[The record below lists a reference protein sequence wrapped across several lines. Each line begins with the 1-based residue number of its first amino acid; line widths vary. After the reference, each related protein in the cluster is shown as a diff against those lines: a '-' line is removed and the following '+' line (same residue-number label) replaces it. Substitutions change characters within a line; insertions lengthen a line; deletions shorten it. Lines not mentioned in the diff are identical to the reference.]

1 MKVNLT
7 ILLLIVAM
15 GFGNYYLFSE
25 LKQSRE
31 NYNRILESFSSVQND
46 LQIYMT
52 KGDELAAKMNVLELN
67 TREIKKVFPQVIKDI
82 ESLDIKLGRVNNYSN
97 TVIRHEKEI
106 VKVLRDSVVLD
117 TVQVK
122 IFDYTDEFYKVTG
135 NILKDSI
142 RMNIVSTDSLIQVVY
157 RGKRPKPWLWFLS
170 SRPLEQVIQSKNPD
184 SKIIYSKNI
193 QITK

>member
-15 GFGNYYLFSE
+15 GFGNYYLFNE

-31 NYNRILESFSSVQND
+31 NYNRILESFSSVQTD
-46 LQIYMT
+46 LQLYLT
-52 KGDELAAKMNVLELN
+52 QGDDLAAKMNVLELN
-67 TREIKKVFPQVIKDI
+67 TREIKKVFPQVLKDI

-97 TVIRHEKEI
+97 TVIHHEKEI
-106 VKVLRDSVVLD
+106 VKELRDSVVLD
-117 TVQVK
+117 TIQVK
-122 IFDYTDEFYKVTG
+122 VFDYTDEFYNVTG
-135 NILKDSI
+135 NILEDSI

-170 SRPLEQVIQSKNPD
+170 PRPLEQVIQSKNPD
-184 SKIIYSKNI
+184 SKIIYSKSI

>member
-7 ILLLIVAM
+7 ILLLLVAL

-31 NYNRILESFSSVQND
+31 NYNRILESFSSVQSD
-46 LQIYMT
+46 LQFYMT
-52 KGDELAAKMNVLELN
+52 QGDDLAAKMDILELN

-97 TVIRHEKEI
+97 TVIHHEKEI
-106 VKVLRDSVVLD
+106 VKELRDSVVLD
-117 TVQVK
+117 TIRLK
-122 IFDYTDEFYKVTG
+122 IFDYTDEFYNVTG
-135 NILKDSI
+135 NILDDSI

-157 RGKRPKPWLWFLS
+157 RGKRPKPWLWFFS
-170 SRPLEQVIQSKNPD
+170 PRPLEQIIQSKNPD
-184 SKIIYSKNI
+184 SKIIYSKSI

>member
-1 MKVNLT
+1 
-7 ILLLIVAM
+7 M

-31 NYNRILESFSSVQND
+31 NYNRILESFSSVQTD
-46 LQIYMT
+46 LQLYMT
-52 KGDELAAKMNVLELN
+52 QGDDLAAKMNILELN

-97 TVIRHEKEI
+97 TVIHHEKEI
-106 VKVLRDSVVLD
+106 VKELRDSVVLD
-117 TVQVK
+117 TIQVK
-122 IFDYTDEFYKVTG
+122 VFDYTDEFYNVTG
-135 NILKDSI
+135 NILEDSI
-142 RMNIVSTDSLIQVVY
+142 RMNIVSTDSIIQVVY
-157 RGKRPKPWLWFLS
+157 RGKRPKPWLWFFS
-170 SRPLEQVIQSKNPD
+170 PRPLEQVIQSKNPD

>member
-7 ILLLIVAM
+7 ILLLIVVM

-31 NYNRILESFSSVQND
+31 NYNRILESFSSVQTD
-46 LQIYMT
+46 LQLYMT
-52 KGDELAAKMNVLELN
+52 QGDDLAAKMNILELN

-97 TVIRHEKEI
+97 TVIHHEKEI
-106 VKVLRDSVVLD
+106 VKELRDSVVLD
-117 TVQVK
+117 TIQVK
-122 IFDYTDEFYKVTG
+122 VFDYTDEFYNVTG
-135 NILKDSI
+135 NILEDSI
-142 RMNIVSTDSLIQVVY
+142 RMNIVSTDSIIQVVY
-157 RGKRPKPWLWFLS
+157 RGKRPKPWLWFFS
-170 SRPLEQVIQSKNPD
+170 PRPLEQVIQSKNPD